1 MAAVEKPHAVC
12 IPYPAQGHINPM
24 LKLAKLL
31 HYRGF
36 HITFVNTEFNHQR
49 LLKSRGPD
57 SLKGLPDFQ
66 FPTAFLRPTLLT
78 QLNDTP
84 SSNVPPVS
92 CIVSDGIMAF
102 SLKVAEEL
110 SIPEILFWTTSAC
123 GFLGYAHY
131 PHLIERGLTPLKD
144 ESYLTNGYL
153 DTVINWVPGMREIR
167 LRDFPSFIRTTV
179 PSDLMLNFFKD
190 VVERSSK
197 ASAIIFNTFE
207 ALERDV
213 LNALSSMFPP
223 IYAIGPLSLLQDQIS
238 DNELKKIESNLWKE
252 ETGPDLVIGDEAML
266 PPEYVMV
273 TKEREQ
279 QMNCH
284 YVCKEWGI
292 GMEINNIV
300 KREEVEM
307 LVKELMEGEKGK
319 EMKNKAMEWKKMA
332 EEATRPVGSSQL
344 NLDKVINELVE
355 KAFPSG
361 QDDAN
366 LRTLLF
372 CASCNNA
379 VEA

>member
-1 MAAVEKPHAVC
+1 MASMAAVEKPHAV
-12 IPYPAQGHINPM
+12 
-24 LKLAKLL
+24 
-31 HYRGF
+31 F
-36 HITFVNTEFNHQR
+36 
-49 LLKSRGPD
+49 PD
-57 SLKGLPDFQ
+57 SLPPSDVDATQDIPSLFDSTSKNCVAPF
-66 FPTAFLRPTLLT
+66 RSLLT

-307 LVKELMEGEKGK
+307 VVKELMEGEKGK

-332 EEATRPVGSSQL
+332 EETTRPVGSSQL
-344 NLDKVINELVE
+344 NLDKVINEV
-355 KAFPSG
+355 
-361 QDDAN
+361 
-366 LRTLLF
+366 LL
-372 CASCNNA
+372 SKKID
-379 VEA
+379 